1 MADSALAPQ
10 ESAGTVAADNATSSR
25 EGGRGTSGAHG
36 QGARATAERRLSLD
50 GATAEPSSGGALR
63 PQSDADMLERGL
75 LGASASPEAAAC
87 KDEAVDNSPRP
98 RKEKEG
104 APCSEPL
111 RRCREIGVS
120 WTDISFEARVRR
132 PRTGILGTPPLC
144 DVLNALDSLTQKGPL
159 KKILCGVS
167 GEVLPGDMVA
177 LMGASGAGK
186 STLLNILSRYLRETS
201 GTVKYGDAQLELK
214 EAKKVSCFIQQEDLF
229 NGFITVREHLQ
240 CIVRLRT
247 TLPPK
252 EREAL
257 VDRLLVAFE
266 LSKAADTCIGN
277 LQMGARRG
285 ISGGEKKRLS
295 VATEIVTNPSIIFAD
310 EPTTGLDSFMAEA
323 VMTVLERLA
332 QNGRSIICT
341 IHQPS
346 TTVFE
351 KFNKVILLA
360 EGRMV
365 FAGDRLALRVYFARV
380 GKSIPPYTSVADFVI
395 DVLSSSEGAEATLQI
410 AEKMHAAWIN
420 TGVPFMRDWH
430 ESLREQYIQRLQS
443 EGVADKLSSFKG
455 ETKRLALRK
464 EALEAPTATDEEPG
478 LKKKEAAVEG
488 RVSWWT
494 QFQVLLHRRSLANK
508 RNPQILQAR
517 VGQTLVSALLLGFI
531 FLRLRKGDAI
541 SKNGAANFI
550 NLNQG
555 MTGLV
560 TVLQTF
566 TTDKIVALREYRSGT
581 YSLVPYF
588 LAKTAA
594 DAAFQIF
601 NPVVFFTIAWYMMNL
616 NPSATRWLWGL
627 GFIFLQ
633 TNASIS
639 MGYLISCMC
648 PDLEIALSVMP
659 LLTMPLILVAG
670 FMIILDSLPRFWIWV
685 PYLSPFRWAF
695 SGIMHAVW
703 EDVELD
709 PCPAGMNPPSCYSSG
724 AEVLEYYCLDGDS
737 MWLNALYL
745 VIMVVGYRVVGLLVL
760 LILNRRN

>member
-1 MADSALAPQ
+1 MADTALAPQ
-10 ESAGTVAADNATSSR
+10 ASAGAVAPGSAAASRQGDRGPSEAPRHASHTTV
-25 EGGRGTSGAHG
+25 E
-36 QGARATAERRLSLD
+36 QGLSLD
-50 GATAEPSSGGALR
+50 GATPEPSSGSALR
-63 PQSDADMLERGL
+63 VQSDADMLEMGL
-75 LGASASPEAAAC
+75 LGASASPEAAPC
-87 KDEAVDNSPRP
+87 KDEATDNAPRAHQ
-98 RKEKEG
+98 ENAD

-111 RRCREIGVS
+111 RRCREMGVS
-120 WTDISFEARVRR
+120 WTDITFEARVRR
-132 PRTGILGTPPLC
+132 PRPGILGTPPLS
-144 DVLNALDSLTQKGPL
+144 DILNAVDRLTQKGPL

-167 GEVLPGDMVA
+167 GQVLPGDMVA

-186 STLLNILSRYLRETS
+186 STLLNILSRYVRETS

-247 TLPPK
+247 TVAPK

-257 VDRLLVAFE
+257 VDRLLVAFG

-323 VMTVLERLA
+323 VMNVLECLA

-351 KFNKVILLA
+351 KFNKVLLLA

-365 FAGDRLALRVYFARV
+365 FAGDRLALPVYFARV

-395 DVLSSSEGAEATLQI
+395 DCLSSSEGAEATLQI
-410 AEKMHAAWIN
+410 AEKMHTAWIQ
-420 TGVPFMRDWH
+420 TGVSFMRDWR

-443 EGVADKLSSFKG
+443 EGIADKLSSFKS
-455 ETKRLALRK
+455 ERMRLALRK
-464 EALEAPTATDEEPG
+464 EALEAATATEETN
-478 LKKKEAAVEG
+478 LQKKEAAVGG
-488 RVSWWT
+488 RVNWWT
-494 QFQVLLHRRSLANK
+494 QFQVLLHRCSLANK

-566 TTDKIVALREYRSGT
+566 TTDKIVAVREYRSGT
-581 YSLVPYF
+581 YSLIPYF

-639 MGYLISCMC
+639 MGYMISCMC

-659 LLTMPLILVAG
+659 LLMMPLILVAG
-670 FMIILDSLPRFWIWV
+670 FMIILDTLPRFWIWV

-724 AEVLEYYCLDGDS
+724 AEVLEYYCLDGDN

-745 VIMVVGYRVVGLLVL
+745 AIMVVGYRVVGLVVL